1 MAVTNVPSPRRYL
14 SARQAFMY
22 VVAVVTVSVV
32 AGLMLVGRTSEAR
45 AGKRHGSLPASLN
58 DASRETG
65 DSEPVG
71 DPIPGRLYP
80 YQVVGVDTYELCRR
94 LSTQFRRF

>member
-1 MAVTNVPSPRRYL
+1 MAVTNRPKPYL
-14 SARQAFMY
+14 SARPAFMN

-32 AGLMLVGRTSEAR
+32 IGLLLVGHPPEAR
-45 AGKRHGSLPASLN
+45 AGRRHGSLPASLN
-58 DASRETG
+58 DASRETEG
-65 DSEPVG
+65 LRPVG

-80 YQVVGVDTYELCRR
+80 YQVAGVDTYELCRR

>member
-1 MAVTNVPSPRRYL
+1 MAVTNVLVPRPKPCL

-32 AGLMLVGRTSEAR
+32 IGLLLVGQN
-45 AGKRHGSLPASLN
+45 RHGSLPASLN

-65 DSEPVG
+65 ASEPVG
-71 DPIPGRLYP
+71 DPIAGRLYP